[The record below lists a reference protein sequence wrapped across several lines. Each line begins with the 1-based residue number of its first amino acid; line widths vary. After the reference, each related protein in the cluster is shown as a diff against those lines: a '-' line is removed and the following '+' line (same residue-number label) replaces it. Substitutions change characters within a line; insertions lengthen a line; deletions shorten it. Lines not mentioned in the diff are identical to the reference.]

1 MHLNVALCKW
11 LFSFVF
17 FFTSKAENLYLYL
30 DVRRVL
36 YDVVSK
42 I

>member
-1 MHLNVALCKW
+1 MWYYVNGYFHL
-11 LFSFVF
+11 FF